1 MTGETYVSTGAF
13 RTRDLPEI
21 LEAAA
26 GAGLHRLELSSGVA
40 FRPDLRDG
48 VRRYLG
54 RPHRY
59 LVHNYF
65 PPPETPFV
73 LNLASNDP
81 ETLARSRA
89 HCEGALDLAAEVGAP
104 FYSVHSGFAL
114 HATPEQ
120 LGRPLGAAPTFP
132 YEEAYAIFVESVRHL
147 AAYGAGRGVRFLV
160 ENNVVAPFNLAR
172 GENRW
177 LLMAEAGELLRL
189 ARDVASANLGFLVD
203 VGHVNVSAR
212 SLGFDRRA
220 FVEAVAGHVAAFHL
234 SDNDGAAD
242 DNRPFDT
249 AAWFVPLLR
258 ELPGA
263 AVVIEAYR
271 LELAQIRACAA
282 VVEAARAR

>member
-1 MTGETYVSTGAF
+1 MTGQTWISTGAF

-40 FRPDLRDG
+40 FRADLLDV
-48 VRRYLG
+48 VRRRLG
-54 RPHRY
+54 RPLSY

-65 PPPETPFV
+65 PPPEKPFV

-89 HCEGALDLAAEVGAP
+89 HCEGAIDLAAEVGAP
-104 FYSVHSGFAL
+104 LYSVHSGFAL
-114 HATPEQ
+114 HATPAQ
-120 LGRPLGAAPTFP
+120 LGRPLGGSPAFP
-132 YEEAYAIFVESVRHL
+132 YEEAYAIFVESVRRL
-147 AAYGAGRGVRFLV
+147 AAHGARRGVRFLV
-160 ENNVVAPFNLAR
+160 ENNVVAPFNLAQ

-189 ARDVASANLGFLVD
+189 ARDAASPNLGFLVD

-220 FVEAVAGHVAAFHL
+220 FVEAVAEHVAAFHL

-242 DNRPFDT
+242 DNRPFDA

-258 ELPGA
+258 DFPGA
-263 AVVIEAYR
+263 AMVVESYR
-271 LELAQIRACAA
+271 LEVGQIRACAE

>member
-1 MTGETYVSTGAF
+1 MPTACPRGCARRRSGRA
-13 RTRDLPEI
+13 RDRRDVR
-21 LEAAA
+21 
-26 GAGLHRLELSSGVA
+26 LHRRVPDT
-40 FRPDLRDG
+40 RPARDPRG
-48 VRRYLG
+48 GRRRGAPPARAELG
-54 RPHRY
+54 RGVPAGPARRRAA
-59 LVHNYF
+59 L
-65 PPPETPFV
+65 PRPA
-73 LNLASNDP
+73 ASLP
-81 ETLARSRA
+81 RAQLLPAARDAVRA
-89 HCEGALDLAAEVGAP
+89 QPRVERPRDARAEP
-104 FYSVHSGFAL
+104 
-114 HATPEQ
+114 
-120 LGRPLGAAPTFP
+120 RPLRGGARPRGRGRRPGAAPAFP

-172 GENRW
+172 GGNRW

-258 ELPGA
+258 EFPGA